1 MIGQVRLVNN
11 RHCMTDATYKRARW
25 NFHATKAA
33 DMSRWNKSP
42 KMFCIP
48 SIHRK
53 IHNTQKKNILS
64 ALECM
69 PYFIDFIT
77 EKKFVLHFVV
87 IIVGL

>member
-1 MIGQVRLVNN
+1 MIGQARLVNN
-11 RHCMTDATYKRARW
+11 RHCMTDATCQRVRW

-33 DMSRWNKSP
+33 DMSRWNKRL

-53 IHNTQKKNILS
+53 IPNTPKKKNILS

-77 EKKFVLHFVV
+77 EKNSFYIL
-87 IIVGL
+87 LS